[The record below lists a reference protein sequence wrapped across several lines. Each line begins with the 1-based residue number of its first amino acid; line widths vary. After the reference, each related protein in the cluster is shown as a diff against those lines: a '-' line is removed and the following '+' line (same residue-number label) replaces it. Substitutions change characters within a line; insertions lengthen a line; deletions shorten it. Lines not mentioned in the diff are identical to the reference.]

1 MFRTLLDTFK
11 VSKRRSPVG
20 SATTGIY
27 KAVTESD
34 GNRKL
39 VQVGVRKI
47 YEEIQS
53 FAHEVDISRIV
64 TRFEGGDANALFVR
78 KGAYL
83 DTPVFPANIH
93 EAYQVIRDTEN
104 IYNSLSAEDRR
115 SFGTFSEFLEK
126 FQNLENIKDYFV
138 KKKVVNDEVDSE
150 K

>member
-1 MFRTLLDTFK
+1 MFRTLLNTCS

-39 VQVGVRKI
+39 VQVGVRNI

-64 TRFEGGDANALFVR
+64 TRFEGGDSNAFNVR
-78 KGAYL
+78 AGAYL
-83 DTPVFPANIH
+83 DTTVFPENMH
-93 EAYQVIRDTEN
+93 EAYKVIRDTEN
-104 IYNSLSAEDRR
+104 IYNSLSVDDRR
-115 SFGTFSEFLEK
+115 FFGTFGEFLEK

-138 KKKVVNDEVDSE
+138 KKKVVNGEVDSE